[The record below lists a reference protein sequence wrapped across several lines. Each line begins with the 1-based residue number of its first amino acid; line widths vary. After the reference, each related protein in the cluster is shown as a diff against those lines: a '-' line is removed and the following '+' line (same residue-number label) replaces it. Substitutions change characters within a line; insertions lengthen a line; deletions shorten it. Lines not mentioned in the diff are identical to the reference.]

1 MTTIAIN
8 PSLVNRGEKTPENR
22 HYSRVRLTP
31 RGRFITRL
39 AVIASL
45 SILLLSGFAA
55 VTGASAGSTDTAIPT
70 PYVKVS
76 VKPGDTLI
84 RIGMDNG
91 QSGRDI
97 ARWNQI
103 DNPNVIEV
111 GQVLRVRPEAT
122 AARVAARP
130 SERAADRASDR
141 AADRPAERSGGAAGG
156 GVAAGRRHRAKLEV
170 TGHAPS
176 NTEPV

>member
-31 RGRFITRL
+31 RGRLLTRL

-55 VTGASAGSTDTAIPT
+55 MTGASAGSTETAIPT

-76 VKPGDTLI
+76 VKPGDTLWSI
-84 RIGMDNG
+84 AESIAPTGDRRSLVADIVEINRLTTPELQAG
-91 QSGRDI
+91 QKI
-97 ARWNQI
+97 YI
-103 DNPNVIEV
+103 PT
-111 GQVLRVRPEAT
+111 RP
-122 AARVAARP
+122 
-130 SERAADRASDR
+130 
-141 AADRPAERSGGAAGG
+141 
-156 GVAAGRRHRAKLEV
+156 
-170 TGHAPS
+170 
-176 NTEPV
+176 

>member
-31 RGRFITRL
+31 RGRILTRL

-55 VTGASAGSTDTAIPT
+55 MTGASAGSTETAIPT

-76 VKPGDTLI
+76 VKPGDTLW
-84 RIGMDNG
+84 
-91 QSGRDI
+91 SI
-97 ARWNQI
+97 AESI
-103 DNPNVIEV
+103 
-111 GQVLRVRPEAT
+111 
-122 AARVAARP
+122 
-130 SERAADRASDR
+130 
-141 AADRPAERSGGAAGG
+141 
-156 GVAAGRRHRAKLEV
+156 
-170 TGHAPS
+170 APS
-176 NTEPV
+176 GDRRSLVADIVEINRLTTPELQAGQKIYIPTRP

>member
-31 RGRFITRL
+31 RGRLLTRL

-55 VTGASAGSTDTAIPT
+55 MTGASAGSTETAIPT

-76 VKPGDTLI
+76 VKPGDTLWSI
-84 RIGMDNG
+84 AESIAPTGDRRSLVADIVEINRLSTPELQAG
-91 QSGRDI
+91 QKI
-97 ARWNQI
+97 YI
-103 DNPNVIEV
+103 PT
-111 GQVLRVRPEAT
+111 RP
-122 AARVAARP
+122 
-130 SERAADRASDR
+130 
-141 AADRPAERSGGAAGG
+141 
-156 GVAAGRRHRAKLEV
+156 
-170 TGHAPS
+170 
-176 NTEPV
+176 

>member
-76 VKPGDTLI
+76 VKPGDTLWSI
-84 RIGMDNG
+84 AESIAPHGDRRSLVADIVEINRLATPELQAG
-91 QSGRDI
+91 QKI
-97 ARWNQI
+97 YI
-103 DNPNVIEV
+103 PT
-111 GQVLRVRPEAT
+111 RP
-122 AARVAARP
+122 
-130 SERAADRASDR
+130 
-141 AADRPAERSGGAAGG
+141 
-156 GVAAGRRHRAKLEV
+156 
-170 TGHAPS
+170 
-176 NTEPV
+176 

>member
-31 RGRFITRL
+31 RGRLLARL

-55 VTGASAGSTDTAIPT
+55 MTGASAGSTETAIPT

-76 VKPGDTLI
+76 VKPGDTLWSI
-84 RIGMDNG
+84 AESIAPTGDRRSLVADIVEINRLTTPELQAG
-91 QSGRDI
+91 QKI
-97 ARWNQI
+97 YI
-103 DNPNVIEV
+103 PT
-111 GQVLRVRPEAT
+111 RP
-122 AARVAARP
+122 
-130 SERAADRASDR
+130 
-141 AADRPAERSGGAAGG
+141 
-156 GVAAGRRHRAKLEV
+156 
-170 TGHAPS
+170 
-176 NTEPV
+176 

>member
-76 VKPGDTLI
+76 VKPGDTLWSI
-84 RIGMDNG
+84 AESIAPRGDRRSLVADIVEVNRLTTPELQAG
-91 QSGRDI
+91 QKI
-97 ARWNQI
+97 YI
-103 DNPNVIEV
+103 PT
-111 GQVLRVRPEAT
+111 RP
-122 AARVAARP
+122 
-130 SERAADRASDR
+130 
-141 AADRPAERSGGAAGG
+141 
-156 GVAAGRRHRAKLEV
+156 
-170 TGHAPS
+170 
-176 NTEPV
+176 

>member
-31 RGRFITRL
+31 RGRLFTRL

-55 VTGASAGSTDTAIPT
+55 MTGASAGSTETAIPT

-76 VKPGDTLI
+76 VKPGDTLWSI
-84 RIGMDNG
+84 AESIAPTGDRRSLVADIVEINRLTTPELQAG
-91 QSGRDI
+91 QKI
-97 ARWNQI
+97 YI
-103 DNPNVIEV
+103 PT
-111 GQVLRVRPEAT
+111 RP
-122 AARVAARP
+122 
-130 SERAADRASDR
+130 
-141 AADRPAERSGGAAGG
+141 
-156 GVAAGRRHRAKLEV
+156 
-170 TGHAPS
+170 
-176 NTEPV
+176 

>member
-76 VKPGDTLI
+76 VKPGDTLWSI
-84 RIGMDNG
+84 AESIAPRGDRRSLVADMVEINRLTTPELQAG
-91 QSGRDI
+91 QKI
-97 ARWNQI
+97 YI
-103 DNPNVIEV
+103 PT
-111 GQVLRVRPEAT
+111 RP
-122 AARVAARP
+122 
-130 SERAADRASDR
+130 
-141 AADRPAERSGGAAGG
+141 
-156 GVAAGRRHRAKLEV
+156 
-170 TGHAPS
+170 
-176 NTEPV
+176 